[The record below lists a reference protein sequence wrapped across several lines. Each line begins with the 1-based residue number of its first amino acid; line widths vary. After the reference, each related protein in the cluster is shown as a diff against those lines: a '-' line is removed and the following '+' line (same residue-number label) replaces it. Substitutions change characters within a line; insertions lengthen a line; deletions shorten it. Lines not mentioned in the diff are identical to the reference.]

1 VRIAELS
8 RLTGV
13 PVPRIK
19 YYIREGLVDHGE
31 RTQFNQAT
39 YDESHVKRVKLL
51 RALVSI
57 GGLSIAHT
65 REVLATLDE
74 PNPSIDYVLGHAMP
88 RTDPEKPAREDE
100 NGRRAAEVLA
110 SLMERRGWRRLEHE
124 TEGARSFVEAAAS
137 LYDLGLEHLLD
148 ELDVYA
154 DAAERVAA
162 ADLGMV
168 ARRGE
173 PAAIVESAVV
183 GTVLLEILLNG
194 LRRMAHSNA
203 SLRQFPDSV
212 SPAD

>member
-1 VRIAELS
+1 MRIAELS

-65 REVLATLDE
+65 REVLETLDE

-88 RTDPEKPAREDE
+88 RTDLEKPPRTDE
-100 NGRRAAEVLA
+100 NGQKAAAALA
-110 SLMERRGWRRLEHE
+110 ALMERRGWRQPERESA
-124 TEGARSFVEAAAS
+124 GARSFVEAAAS

-148 ELDVYA
+148 ELDAYA
-154 DAAERVAA
+154 SAAESVAA
-162 ADLGMV
+162 ADLAMV
-168 ARRGE
+168 ARMRE
-173 PAAIVESAVV
+173 PAAILESAVV
-183 GTVLLEILLNG
+183 GTVLCEILLTG

-203 SLRQFPDSV
+203 SLRQFPD
-212 SPAD
+212 PAAEPG